1 MGGGTQK
8 GEPYYPVLTE
18 KSQKRYKQYRDLA
31 DTVLYLFV
39 CGRLGNFK
47 YYNMDQAL
55 EEALK
60 IVQLVLK
67 Q

>member
-1 MGGGTQK
+1 M
-8 GEPYYPVLTE
+8 LTE